1 MHPAKSV
8 VFFTTASGAG
18 YGLLALT
25 ILFALLGAVPTTP
38 LNAVVLFGIAYAL
51 ITGGLLS
58 STAHL
63 GHPERA
69 WRAMSQWR
77 TSWLS
82 REGLAAIF
90 TYAPTGVF
98 ALIWLFGGD
107 VTGPVA
113 LVLGVLGIA
122 ACAATVFTTSMIY
135 ASLKTIHA
143 WCNIHVPIGYQLYA
157 LATGGLALAAIA
169 HAMGFGGARIDA
181 TALIAVIL
189 GLGVKLAYWRFID
202 DTKSKSTVESATGL
216 GARAGVE
223 GTVRLLEAPHSQ
235 ANYLMT
241 EMGFKIARKHAARL
255 RRIALSLAFFAPALL
270 IALSLALPALAGAA
284 MPGAAVAGI
293 AGMAVERWLF
303 FAEAKHT
310 VMLYYGAPTA

>member
-25 ILFALLGAVPTTP
+25 ILFALLGLIPTTP
-38 LNAVVLFGIAYAL
+38 LIGLVLFGIAYAL

-77 TSWLS
+77 SSWLS

-90 TYAPTGVF
+90 TYAPTGLF

-107 VTGPVA
+107 VTGPAGLA
-113 LVLGVLGIA
+113 LGAVGIA
-122 ACAATVFTTSMIY
+122 ACAVTVFTTSMIY

-143 WCNIHVPIGYQLYA
+143 WCNIYVPIGYQAYA
-157 LATGGLALAAIA
+157 AATGGVILAAIA
-169 HAMGFGGARIDA
+169 HLMGFAGTAIDA
-181 TALIAVIL
+181 VALIAVIA

-202 DTKSKSTVESATGL
+202 ETQSKSTVETATGL
-216 GARAGVE
+216 GTRAGIE
-223 GTVRLLEAPHSQ
+223 GKVRLLEAPHSQ

-241 EMGFKIARKHAARL
+241 EMGFKIARKHAAAL
-255 RRIALSLAFFAPALL
+255 RRVALLLAFFAPALL
-270 IALSLALPALAGAA
+270 IALSLALPGLAPAA
-284 MPGAAVAGI
+284 IPAAAVAAVI
-293 AGMAVERWLF
+293 GMSVERWLF

-310 VMLYYGAPTA
+310 VMLYYGAQTA